1 MQVEQFLEHSAAIH
15 PDKTALVCGSRRF
28 SYRDLDQQSNRLAR
42 NLLAQG
48 LERWDRVAVCLENSP
63 ETVISLFAILKAG
76 GIFVLINPATKTEK
90 LDFILDDC
98 RATGLIAL
106 AGRWDPAALT
116 GARPHLRWL
125 WNAGPAAP
133 GPWNPAL
140 RVVPLAEV
148 LEGAAQSASPP
159 PKRNIDVDLAALIY
173 TSGTT
178 GRPKG
183 VMVTHRNMVAA
194 ATSTI
199 AYLENSAADVILN
212 VLPLSF
218 SYGLYQVLTAF
229 QTGAT
234 VVLEKSFAY
243 PHAVLQT
250 MSRERVTGFPLV
262 PTIAATL
269 LQLDLAAYSFPALRY
284 LTNAAA
290 ALPTDHIHRL
300 RGAFPGAKFFSMY
313 GQTECKRISYLPPE
327 QLDIRPDSV
336 GRGMPNEE
344 VYLVDEQGRRLPW
357 GSTGELVVRG
367 SHVMAGYW
375 ERPEESASALRPGR
389 WPGESV
395 LYTGDLFRTDSEGY
409 LYFVSR
415 KDDIIKTR
423 GEKVSPKEVE
433 DVLHALSGVVEA
445 AVTGVPDPLL
455 GQAIHAFVRLRAH
468 ANLTETDILR
478 HCAAHLENFMVP
490 KRISFVEEL
499 PKTGTGKLSRRLLAS
514 SAAETAQ

>member
-1 MQVEQFLEHSAAIH
+1 MQVEQFLEQSAAVH
-15 PDKTALVCGSRRF
+15 PDKTAVVCGGRRF
-28 SYRDLDQQSNRLAR
+28 TYRELEQQANRLA
-42 NLLAQG
+42 NDLLAQG
-48 LERWDRVAVCLENSP
+48 IERWDRVAVCLENST
-63 ETVISLFAILKAG
+63 EAVISLFAILKAG
-76 GIFVLINPATKTEK
+76 GIFVLLHPATKGEK
-90 LDFILDDC
+90 LSFILNDC
-98 RATGLIAL
+98 RAAGLIAPAGRLDSASL
-106 AGRWDPAALT
+106 AGT
-116 GARPHLRWL
+116 CPHLRCV
-125 WNAGPAAP
+125 WNADPVTP
-133 GPWNPAL
+133 GSWPPAL
-140 RVVPLAEV
+140 RVVPLAGA
-148 LEGAAQSASPP
+148 LEGPQSPAPP

-183 VMVTHRNMVAA
+183 VMLTHRSMVAA

-199 AYLENSAADVILN
+199 AYLDNSAADVILN

-218 SYGLYQVLTAF
+218 SYGLYQVLTGF

-269 LQLDLAAYSFPALRY
+269 LQLDLAAHSFPDLRY
-284 LTNAAA
+284 ITNAAA
-290 ALPTDHIHRL
+290 ALPTDHIRRL
-300 RGAFPGAKFFSMY
+300 RAAFPGARFFSMY
-313 GQTECKRISYLPPE
+313 GLTECKRVSFLPPD

-344 VYLVDEQGRRLPW
+344 VYLVDEEGRRLPL

-375 ERPEESASALRPGR
+375 EQPEESARALRPGR

-395 LYTGDLFRTDSEGY
+395 LYTGDLFRTDAEGY
-409 LYFVSR
+409 LYFVAR

-433 DVLHALSGVVEA
+433 DVLCALSGVVEA
-445 AVTGVPDPLL
+445 AVAGVPDPLL
-455 GQAIHAFVRLRAH
+455 GQAIHAFVRLRDH
-468 ANLTETDILR
+468 AGLTETDILR

-490 KRISFVEEL
+490 KRISFVEAL
-499 PKTGTGKLSRRLLAS
+499 PTTGTGKISRRLLAS
-514 SAAETAQ
+514 SAAETTR

>member
-1 MQVEQFLEHSAAIH
+1 MQVEQFLEHSAAVH
-15 PDKTALVCGSRRF
+15 PDKTALICGGRRF
-28 SYRDLDQQSNRLAR
+28 SYPEIEQQANRLA
-42 NLLAQG
+42 NDLLAQG
-48 LERWDRVAVCLENSP
+48 LERWDRVAVCLENSL
-63 ETVISLFAILKAG
+63 EAVISLFAILKAG
-76 GIFVLINPATKTEK
+76 GIFVLLNPATKAEK
-90 LDFILDDC
+90 LSFILNDC
-98 RATGLIAL
+98 RAAGLIAPAGRLDSAAL
-106 AGRWDPAALT
+106 AGAC
-116 GARPHLRWL
+116 PHLRCL
-125 WNAGPAAP
+125 WDAGPGAAQP
-133 GPWNPAL
+133 PHAL
-140 RVVPLAEV
+140 RVMPLAGV
-148 LEGAAQSASPP
+148 LEGPARPASPP

-183 VMVTHRNMVAA
+183 VMVTHRSMVAA

-199 AYLENSAADVILN
+199 AYLENSAQDVILN

-269 LQLDLAAYSFPALRY
+269 LQLDLAAYSFPDLRY
-284 LTNAAA
+284 ITNAAA
-290 ALPTDHIHRL
+290 ALPTDHIRRL
-300 RGAFPGAKFFSMY
+300 RAAFPGARFFSMY
-313 GQTECKRISYLPPE
+313 GLTECKRVSFLPPD

-344 VYLVDEQGRRLPW
+344 VYLVDDEHRRLPF

-367 SHVMAGYW
+367 SHVMTGYW
-375 ERPEESASALRPGR
+375 EQPEESARALRPGR
-389 WPGESV
+389 WPGEWV
-395 LYTGDLFRTDSEGY
+395 LHTGDLFRTDAEGY
-409 LYFVSR
+409 LYFVAR

-433 DVLHALSGVVEA
+433 DVLCALSGVVEA

-455 GQAIHAFVRLRAH
+455 GQAIHAFVRLRDDAG
-468 ANLTETDILR
+468 LTETDLLR

-490 KRISFVEEL
+490 KRISFVEAL
-499 PKTGTGKLSRRLLAS
+499 PTTGTGKISRRLLAS
-514 SAAETAQ
+514 SAAETTR